1 MKTEGVRKLWDRY
14 KYAALILLIG
24 AGLLLWPG
32 GSGHTAQTGQSEAPP
47 AYTAAETLQTDLE
60 EILGQIQGVG
70 TVRVLLTVDTDGERQ
85 LAQNTELRYSGSATA
100 PEDYSRTSEPV
111 LLDGGDREETVVTRR
126 GYGGS
131 DPAAVSHLS
140 GGAGGLSGRRPGR
153 REAGSHRGG
162 FRLDRTVQRPRHRG
176 KMSVII
182 WRRKGPMSGNTKRN
196 IVVATMA
203 VLVCAAVGL
212 NWKYSTQEALQ
223 QAEET
228 GTKILGE
235 ATLVSGQE
243 GTELAEDTVYE
254 GDDYFAS
261 ARLTRQQA
269 RDSAISLLE
278 DAAKQ
283 EDADKEVANQASES
297 IQVLASYTLKEAQIE
312 NLVTAKGYTDCVAFM
327 GDDSLSIVVSTA
339 DGTLNSTDVAKI
351 TDIAMTETGYAAS
364 AIRIMASN

>member
-1 MKTEGVRKLWDRY
+1 
-14 KYAALILLIG
+14 
-24 AGLLLWPG
+24 
-32 GSGHTAQTGQSEAPP
+32 
-47 AYTAAETLQTDLE
+47 
-60 EILGQIQGVG
+60 
-70 TVRVLLTVDTDGERQ
+70 
-85 LAQNTELRYSGSATA
+85 
-100 PEDYSRTSEPV
+100 
-111 LLDGGDREETVVTRR
+111 
-126 GYGGS
+126 
-131 DPAAVSHLS
+131 
-140 GGAGGLSGRRPGR
+140 
-153 REAGSHRGG
+153 
-162 FRLDRTVQRPRHRG
+162 
-176 KMSVII
+176 
-182 WRRKGPMSGNTKRN
+182 MSGNTKRN

-283 EDADKEVANQASES
+283 EDADKEES